1 MKKNIHFVINED
13 NNCVEFYVNGEC
25 ITDCFSLSDRKLV
38 DLVEQLSEFADVPIY
53 KKFNFKK
60 EGY

>member
-13 NNCVEFYVNGEC
+13 KNFIEFHVNGEC
-25 ITDCFSLSDRKLV
+25 ITDCFSLDNTELI